1 MDSRMNQFVRI
12 SRKNSRYFE
21 YEDGTPFVPV
31 GMNLCFERFSGDD
44 AEILAIYRRWFR
56 RFSENG
62 GNFARIWLGV
72 PFLNLE
78 PEKPGVFSE
87 RKLENLRALVALGRE
102 YGIRLKFTL
111 DHFRDLRPVRQAE
124 MFPGAACFQNRVYR
138 RENGGFADTVE
149 DFFNGEAAR
158 ANFVRKLELLSRNF
172 ADEPAVMAW
181 ELWNE
186 VNCVGPVSLWKP
198 WTEIMLGELHRLF
211 PKQFALQ
218 SLGSFSDFYAYDL
231 YDELASL
238 EGNDFLQ
245 AHRYLD
251 PGAEIDVC
259 RGPMDLLCRSAVA
272 ELCRRD
278 SGRNRGGRVVPLPGF
293 ASV

>member
-78 PEKPGVFSE
+78 PEKPGAFSE

-124 MFPGAACFQNRVYR
+124 MFPGGLLPEPGLPAGKR
-138 RENGGFADTVE
+138 RFRRHGGGV
-149 DFFNGEAAR
+149 
-158 ANFVRKLELLSRNF
+158 
-172 ADEPAVMAW
+172 
-181 ELWNE
+181 
-186 VNCVGPVSLWKP
+186 
-198 WTEIMLGELHRLF
+198 
-211 PKQFALQ
+211 LQ
-218 SLGSFSDFYAYDL
+218 
-231 YDELASL
+231 
-238 EGNDFLQ
+238 
-245 AHRYLD
+245 
-251 PGAEIDVC
+251 
-259 RGPMDLLCRSAVA
+259 
-272 ELCRRD
+272 
-278 SGRNRGGRVVPLPGF
+278 RGGGAGQFRPQTRAPEPELRG
-293 ASV
+293 

>member
-78 PEKPGVFSE
+78 PEKPGAFSE

-111 DHFRDLRPVRQAE
+111 DHFRDPAAGP
-124 MFPGAACFQNRVYR
+124 PGRDVPRGGLLPEPGLPAGKTAVSPTRWRSSSTGR
-138 RENGGFADTVE
+138 R
-149 DFFNGEAAR
+149 
-158 ANFVRKLELLSRNF
+158 
-172 ADEPAVMAW
+172 
-181 ELWNE
+181 
-186 VNCVGPVSLWKP
+186 
-198 WTEIMLGELHRLF
+198 
-211 PKQFALQ
+211 
-218 SLGSFSDFYAYDL
+218 
-231 YDELASL
+231 
-238 EGNDFLQ
+238 
-245 AHRYLD
+245 
-251 PGAEIDVC
+251 
-259 RGPMDLLCRSAVA
+259 RGPISSAN
-272 ELCRRD
+272 
-278 SGRNRGGRVVPLPGF
+278 S
-293 ASV
+293 SS

>member
-111 DHFRDLRPVRQAE
+111 DHFRDLRRSARPRCS
-124 MFPGAACFQNRVYR
+124 PGRPASRTGSTGGKTAVSPTRWRSSSTGR
-138 RENGGFADTVE
+138 R
-149 DFFNGEAAR
+149 
-158 ANFVRKLELLSRNF
+158 
-172 ADEPAVMAW
+172 
-181 ELWNE
+181 
-186 VNCVGPVSLWKP
+186 
-198 WTEIMLGELHRLF
+198 
-211 PKQFALQ
+211 
-218 SLGSFSDFYAYDL
+218 
-231 YDELASL
+231 
-238 EGNDFLQ
+238 
-245 AHRYLD
+245 
-251 PGAEIDVC
+251 
-259 RGPMDLLCRSAVA
+259 RGPISSA
-272 ELCRRD
+272 
-278 SGRNRGGRVVPLPGF
+278 S
-293 ASV
+293 SSS

>member
-87 RKLENLRALVALGRE
+87 RKHS
-102 YGIRLKFTL
+102 FTL
-111 DHFRDLRPVRQAE
+111 PLPLTDTGEPLSLALLVS
-124 MFPGAACFQNRVYR
+124 MFTPSSVSTAF
-138 RENGGFADTVE
+138 EPE
-149 DFFNGEAAR
+149 EA
-158 ANFVRKLELLSRNF
+158 
-172 ADEPAVMAW
+172 
-181 ELWNE
+181 
-186 VNCVGPVSLWKP
+186 
-198 WTEIMLGELHRLF
+198 WTEIVFCVASADFWVITGAWSTAGLPFCTTVCPEAVLSMPMLPRE
-211 PKQFALQ
+211 
-218 SLGSFSDFYAYDL
+218 
-231 YDELASL
+231 
-238 EGNDFLQ
+238 
-245 AHRYLD
+245 
-251 PGAEIDVC
+251 
-259 RGPMDLLCRSAVA
+259 RS
-272 ELCRRD
+272 
-278 SGRNRGGRVVPLPGF
+278 
-293 ASV
+293 

>member
-138 RENGGFADTVE
+138 P
-149 DFFNGEAAR
+149 
-158 ANFVRKLELLSRNF
+158 EL
-172 ADEPAVMAW
+172 
-181 ELWNE
+181 
-186 VNCVGPVSLWKP
+186 
-198 WTEIMLGELHRLF
+198 
-211 PKQFALQ
+211 
-218 SLGSFSDFYAYDL
+218 
-231 YDELASL
+231 
-238 EGNDFLQ
+238 
-245 AHRYLD
+245 
-251 PGAEIDVC
+251 
-259 RGPMDLLCRSAVA
+259 RG
-272 ELCRRD
+272 
-278 SGRNRGGRVVPLPGF
+278 
-293 ASV
+293 